1 MDEDQITHE
10 QLLVILGQIM
20 HDLNIS
26 IKALKK
32 SVDALT
38 EELRN

>member
-20 HDLNIS
+20 HDLVIS
-26 IKALKK
+26 VRALKE
-32 SVDALT
+32 SVDQLT